1 MRYICVLSL
10 LLLVSASIAPAQSEK
25 PPEQQPDGAAPKRP
39 TLGPAPAAPPSLNGP
54 RSSTTTDPQKLIRVR
69 KIFVE
74 RIDNQLSDKLMEALA
89 KSGRF
94 RIVADTKEA
103 DAILR
108 GTCFDS
114 RRLKSLHTEVF
125 ISDRITGAS
134 IWQDNVQR
142 PFNPPTL
149 QKVVDDTASTIVG
162 HLNDSVHEAE
172 RK

>member
-10 LLLVSASIAPAQSEK
+10 LLLVSCSIAPAQSEK

-39 TLGPAPAAPPSLNGP
+39 TLGAAPPPSLNGP
-54 RSSTTTDPQKLIRVR
+54 KSSTTTDPQKLIRVR

-74 RIDNQLSDKLMEALA
+74 RIDNQLSDKLMEGLA

-94 RIVADTKEA
+94 RIVADAKEA
-103 DAILR
+103 DAVLR

-114 RRLKSLHTEVF
+114 RRLKSVHSEVF
-125 ISDRITGAS
+125 ISDRVTGAS
-134 IWQDNVQR
+134 IWQDTVLR

-149 QKVVDDTASTIVG
+149 QKVVDDTATTIVG
-162 HLNDSVHEAE
+162 HLNDSLHEAE

>member
-1 MRYICVLSL
+1 MRSICVLSL
-10 LLLVSASIAPAQSEK
+10 LLLVSCSIAPAQSEK

-39 TLGPAPAAPPSLNGP
+39 TLGPAPPPSLNGP
-54 RSSTTTDPQKLIRVR
+54 RSSTTTDPQKLIRLR

-74 RIDNQLSDKLMEALA
+74 RIDNQLSDKLMEGLA

-94 RIVADTKEA
+94 RIVADAKEA
-103 DAILR
+103 DAVLR

-114 RRLKSLHTEVF
+114 RRLKSVHSEVF
-125 ISDRITGAS
+125 ISDRVTGSS
-134 IWQDNVQR
+134 IWQDSVLR

-149 QKVVDDTASTIVG
+149 QKVVDDTATAIVG
-162 HLNDSVHEAE
+162 HLNDSVHDAE